1 MPFVVSLPIL
11 VFPNLPTPAR
21 SHREGER
28 VCACV
33 CMHVCCVSVCIS
45 VCLSVCAPHS
55 HKGYAAAVH
64 QLPWDGCF
72 MTRGW
77 RLSSFGSNGR
87 KCQSFSPST
96 ARSAFV
102 LFGCVLLFYSALK
115 GPGTSLV
122 CRPFEARSDAR
133 LIVSS
138 THARTHARTHASTT
152 VSPVLQL
159 CTEPAIVNGI
169 VSTVENIKTVL
180 RQSTNVSRNTLRAL
194 VTVRLCCFQ
203 SSTHRHTG
211 THKHTN
217 TQTHRHTDTPPR
229 MVSL

>member
-1 MPFVVSLPIL
+1 MRECHSLFRCQFL
-11 VFPNLPTPAR
+11 SFPTCLPLQEATE
-21 SHREGER
+21 RERER
-28 VCACV
+28 VCVCV
-33 CMHVCCVSVCIS
+33 CIHVYCVSVCIS

-122 CRPFEARSDAR
+122 CRPLEARSDAR

-138 THARTHARTHASTT
+138 THARTHARTHAHTQAPLCPPCCSCARNQPLLMASSRQWRTSKRFSG
-152 VSPVLQL
+152 SPQMFHETR
-159 CTEPAIVNGI
+159 CAHW
-169 VSTVENIKTVL
+169 
-180 RQSTNVSRNTLRAL
+180 SR
-194 VTVRLCCFQ
+194 
-203 SSTHRHTG
+203 
-211 THKHTN
+211 
-217 TQTHRHTDTPPR
+217 
-229 MVSL
+229 